1 MKQSAR
7 VLKNKKQKKIN
18 LLTIKNVRND
28 NYFDAM
34 NLVKQT
40 ILINNIEMIE
50 MIAEINSK
58 FRAIKYQKIK

>member
-7 VLKNKKQKKIN
+7 VFKNKEQKKIN

-34 NLVKQT
+34 NLAEQT
-40 ILINNIEMIE
+40 ILIDDIKIIKMIVE
-50 MIAEINSK
+50 VNFEFYAT
-58 FRAIKYQKIK
+58 KY